1 VDKDDVVGNYF
12 NDADFEMYDD
22 LSYDEPAA
30 SYALSYPSSPP
41 HSTDAVV
48 DENHSDD
55 ASQQLSDVPELEGLD
70 LNSKEKRIL
79 LKMMP
84 KGMAEELSRQ
94 ATKNDYRMGERSRRS
109 PVSAVDP
116 DGPLPPQ
123 TRIRK
128 TTNPKDIREVR
139 GDPESE
145 EEMRPDPVYSSSSS
159 SIQSSDESDFDSDPV
174 EILQTYRRAPPR
186 HKSVEPK
193 KIYVITDSEGDEDI
207 QFFVQNTRPIRKT
220 PKLRDQSLINY
231 MLPRVHTTG
240 QSRKNRTRRKY
251 KYDIM
256 TKGARG
262 QGRDRQTLLSFDDH
276 RVKNHPGAVPDSGRH
291 HSRSSSTSAL
301 GAGHV
306 HVQDQKSLRREDRGK
321 LRKARAKKNGIYN
334 FNSEGNSRITTGRRT
349 DAAFFT
355 VDLEDEGFHHAL
367 APTTGSGTRYE
378 PKRKPITTPI
388 TSTNTLFEVRQHGDI
403 PSDQDDGQVAMD
415 ASGGKMKNFTCDLGI
430 KRISSGRSFSQL
442 SYVRKGWLHE
452 LINSASSSG
461 IFDNSVPP
469 STILCRFEL
478 SSTIGIGTLCTTL
491 PKILDALFES
501 ATDILNADSDTL
513 SDEWKPGFRITSQL
527 ISWYIHT
534 AQAGE
539 KTILREV
546 VDKEVIRITNLMDK
560 HSINFVERPILSLCW
575 FLVELSA
582 RVSVPLPM
590 SYAGLL
596 PSLKVSSRILMQ
608 LLVRI
613 GIEKAADAI
622 QSDVGLDESILVH
635 YATELWV
642 CLIHLLGIPKES
654 NPKSKWNPFWTIFMD
669 ALPSVDAKDSTHSVK
684 VSEDVWL
691 STFALSALSQF
702 SVHGMVTAEPRL
714 PAYWDLVAF
723 GLKSICL
730 TETEEQ
736 QRLQLPFLRKRD
748 RYVALVVTRCEHL
761 HKVWN
766 WRLDEGSSM
775 FNQISEIFRSRNF
788 ANLRFEDD
796 KLPKFF
802 KHTDWSLLE
811 SHDSTD
817 TILSIFLKLIMS
829 ADRDEVNEGRKFT
842 KRKKLLSLAVPLR
855 SLSFPTGRP
864 PSGRELSMF
873 YNRLSA
879 IALALYLDPS
889 DHDDRISKARHYID
903 FKTADTKTRHTVLCG
918 LERLGHL
925 MIKRDMKLGSMFDWI
940 DDLSKSLDAELKVF
954 SSEHPSPCRAN
965 NLMDPPVQ
973 LVKHLFE
980 TMGRVIASYADASR
994 FFEPLLFGKRIRNP
1008 LSLVFIL
1015 IKLAGKIKYILASPV
1030 LKTDTLREEF
1040 ARLLDV
1046 IFAARTVVL
1055 PKPARPFTP
1064 EETNEESQNYFEGFD
1079 DIDFAAI
1086 GDLPG
1091 NDHAADI
1098 LEKDRIF
1105 RQVRKYYCCIVFH

>member
-1 VDKDDVVGNYF
+1 MKNFKIEASYSRYTPLRFPSSPQEDKDDVVYNYF
-12 NDADFEMYDD
+12 NDVDVEMYDPP
-22 LSYDEPAA
+22 YNAFDEPA
-30 SYALSYPSSPP
+30 SYPLSYPSSPP
-41 HSTDAVV
+41 HSTDAVF
-48 DENHSDD
+48 DGTYENHSE
-55 ASQQLSDVPELEGLD
+55 DVPQQTSDIPDLEELN
-70 LNSKEKRIL
+70 LNSKEGRIL
-79 LKMMP
+79 CRMMP
-84 KGMAEELSRQ
+84 RGMAEELSRQ
-94 ATKNDYRMGERSRRS
+94 ATKNDDRMSERSRGS
-109 PVSAVDP
+109 PDPDP
-116 DGPLPPQ
+116 DGPLLPR
-123 TRIRK
+123 TRVRK
-128 TTNPKDIREVR
+128 ITNSENIREVR

-145 EEMRPDPVYSSSSS
+145 EERRPDPVSSSSSS
-159 SIQSSDESDFDSDPV
+159 SIQISDESDSDSDSI
-174 EILQTYRRAPPR
+174 EILHTYRRAPSRRKP
-186 HKSVEPK
+186 VEPK
-193 KIYVITDSEGDEDI
+193 KIHVISDSEGDEDI
-207 QFFVQNTRPIRKT
+207 QFFVQNTRPIRKSS
-220 PKLRDQSLINY
+220 KLRDQSLINY
-231 MLPRVHTTG
+231 MLPRLHTTG
-240 QSRKNRTRRKY
+240 KSSRKNTTRRKY

-256 TKGARG
+256 TRG
-262 QGRDRQTLLSFDDH
+262 GRGHGRDRQILLSFHEH
-276 RVKNHPGAVPDSGRH
+276 RVKNHPGAEPLVPDSGPH
-291 HSRSSSTSAL
+291 HPRPSSSTSDVEAH
-301 GAGHV
+301 HV
-306 HVQDQKSLRREDRGK
+306 HVQDQKPLGRQDRGK
-321 LRKARAKKNGIYN
+321 LRKAKAKKIGIYN
-334 FNSEGNSRITTGRRT
+334 FNSEGNARITTGRRT

-367 APTTGSGTRYE
+367 AATTGSGPRYE
-378 PKRKPITTPI
+378 SKRKPITTRV
-388 TSTNTLFEVRQHGDI
+388 TSTNTLFEAQQHEDI
-403 PSDQDDGQVAMD
+403 PSDQDDGQVV
-415 ASGGKMKNFTCDLGI
+415 SGGKMKKFTCDLGI

-442 SYVRKGWLHE
+442 SYIRKGWLHE
-452 LINSASSSG
+452 LINAASMSG
-461 IFDNSVPP
+461 VLDNSAPP

-478 SSTIGIGTLCTTL
+478 SSTIGIGTLCTSL
-491 PKILDALFES
+491 PKILDALFEG
-501 ATDILNADSDTL
+501 ATDFLNADSDTL

-539 KTILREV
+539 TTVLREV

-560 HSINFVERPILSLCW
+560 QSINFVEKPILSLCW

-582 RVSVPLPM
+582 RVSVPLP
-590 SYAGLL
+590 YPGLS
-596 PSLKVSSRILMQ
+596 PSLKVSSRILMR

-622 QSDVGLDESILVH
+622 QSDENLDESILDH
-635 YATELWV
+635 YATELWI
-642 CLIHLLGIPKES
+642 CLIHLLGIPKEG
-654 NPKSKWNPFWTIFMD
+654 NPKSKSNPFWTIFMD
-669 ALPSVDAKDSTHSVK
+669 ALPNVDAKDSTHSVK
-684 VSEDVWL
+684 ISEDVWL

-702 SVHGMVTAEPRL
+702 SVHGMATAEPRL
-714 PAYWDLVAF
+714 PAYWNLVAF

-730 TETEEQ
+730 TEIEEQ

-829 ADRDEVNEGRKFT
+829 ADRDEVNEGRRLT

-903 FKTADTKTRHTVLCG
+903 FKTADTKTRHSVLCG
-918 LERLGHL
+918 LERLCHL

-940 DDLSKSLDAELKVF
+940 DDLSKSLDAQLKVF
-954 SSEHPSPCRAN
+954 ASEHSAPCRAN

-980 TMGRVIASYADASR
+980 TVGRVIASYADASQ
-994 FFEPLLFGKRIRNP
+994 FFEPLLFGKRIRIHLP
-1008 LSLVFIL
+1008 FGFVL
-1015 IKLAGKIKYILASPV
+1015 IKNCRQN
-1030 LKTDTLREEF
+1030 KTHSCISDSEDGHSKGR
-1040 ARLLDV
+1040 V
-1046 IFAARTVVL
+1046 C
-1055 PKPARPFTP
+1055 PPPG
-1064 EETNEESQNYFEGFD
+1064 Y
-1079 DIDFAAI
+1079 DIRF
-1086 GDLPG
+1086 
-1091 NDHAADI
+1091 
-1098 LEKDRIF
+1098 
-1105 RQVRKYYCCIVFH
+1105 